1 MDLDPG
7 RQDGRRRRNDF
18 LSAMTRLELLVSK
31 VTDIGIAT
39 TTAIKDKKSC
49 KKMYEMLAYL
59 LKKGNKV
66 KKLDK
71 NIFVI
76 KKNLA

>member
-1 MDLDPG
+1 
-7 RQDGRRRRNDF
+7 
-18 LSAMTRLELLVSK
+18 
-31 VTDIGIAT
+31 
-39 TTAIKDKKSC
+39 
-49 KKMYEMLAYL
+49 MYEMLAYL